1 MPSGAKKI
9 HHPAI
14 NVPINTP
21 RSKTLARTVFRRC
34 KSSSGLNG
42 VRGRSWLIFS
52 FKNQKWLRSRS
63 QNRGQNYG
71 PILRPTHRPTRWP
84 VRGPTRWQIRRLCKG
99 WNQGACPAKFYLKS
113 RSPLAG
119 ASDLADSCRNYMRA
133 IIASPNSEQE
143 SSSAPSIRR
152 AKSYVTCRSPI
163 AASMDL
169 MTRLAASTQP
179 R

>member
-1 MPSGAKKI
+1 MASGAKKI

-63 QNRGQNYG
+63 QNRGQNCG
-71 PILRPTHRPTRWP
+71 PIS
-84 VRGPTRWQIRRLCKG
+84 GPTRWQIRCLCKG
-99 WNQGACPAKFYLKS
+99 RTQGACPAKFYLKR

-119 ASDLADSCRNYMRA
+119 ASDLADSRSNYMRA

>member
-1 MPSGAKKI
+1 MASGAKKI

-71 PILRPTHRPTRWP
+71 PILRPTHRPIS
-84 VRGPTRWQIRRLCKG
+84 GPTRWQIRCLCKG
-99 WNQGACPAKFYLKS
+99 RNQGACPAKFYLKR

-119 ASDLADSCRNYMRA
+119 ASDLADSGSNYMRA

>member
-71 PILRPTHRPTRWP
+71 PIHRPTHWP
-84 VRGPTRWQIRRLCKG
+84 ISGPTRWQIRCLCKG
-99 WNQGACPAKFYLKS
+99 RNQGACPAKFYLKR

-119 ASDLADSCRNYMRA
+119 ASDLADSRSNYMRA